1 MATEHYKTLLS
12 LYKLKVSDE
21 LNEEDISQAKL
32 SAKIELDKA
41 IISNEPVKDIEE
53 YINELNKL

>member
-1 MATEHYKTLLS
+1 MTTEHYKTLLS

-41 IISNEPVKDIEE
+41 IINNEPVKDIEE